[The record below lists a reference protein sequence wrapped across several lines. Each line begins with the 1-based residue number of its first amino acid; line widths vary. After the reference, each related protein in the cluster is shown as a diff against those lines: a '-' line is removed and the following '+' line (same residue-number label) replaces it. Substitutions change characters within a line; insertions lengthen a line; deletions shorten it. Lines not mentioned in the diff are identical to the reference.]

1 MCLFTY
7 ILLDKEALVI
17 LVVQVVLVS
26 VEGLEDLVALAVL
39 VVLDDAEGFED
50 LVGKIVVGKTTTR
63 TMAES

>member
-1 MCLFTY
+1 M
-7 ILLDKEALVI
+7 I
-17 LVVQVVLVS
+17 LVVQVVLVA

-39 VVLDDAEGFED
+39 VVLEDTEGLED

>member
-7 ILLDKEALVI
+7 ILLNKEALVI
-17 LVVQVVLVS
+17 LVVQVVLVA
-26 VEGLEDLVALAVL
+26 VEVL
-39 VVLDDAEGFED
+39 ED

>member
-7 ILLDKEALVI
+7 ILLNKEAAG
-17 LVVQVVLVS
+17 VVEVL
-26 VEGLEDLVALAVL
+26 
-39 VVLDDAEGFED
+39 ED

>member
-7 ILLDKEALVI
+7 TLLDKEALVI
-17 LVVQVVLVS
+17 LVVQVVLVA
-26 VEGLEDLVALAVL
+26 VEVL
-39 VVLDDAEGFED
+39 ED